1 MKIADI
7 VVETKLVWARRGNN
21 VSRKIRCTSGPR
33 KGRIVSSPAQCSA
46 PINIAKR
53 AAMKRN
59 KLARGGRMARKAR
72 RTKRYNPV
80 SKRVRAL
87 NR

>member
-1 MKIADI
+1 MKVNEIILEAR
-7 VVETKLVWARRGNN
+7 LVWARRGNK

-33 KGRIVSSPAQCSA
+33 KGRIVSSPAQCHA
-46 PINIAKR
+46 PINVAKR

-59 KLARGGRMARKAR
+59 KLARGGRMTRKAG

-80 SKRVRAL
+80 AKRVRAL